1 MNIGIIIAAVLIS
14 LAIGAIIGIAYR
26 KKVAESKIHSAEEEA
41 KKIVN
46 MAKVEAENLKKTKI
60 IEAKEEIVNSR
71 NELDQEIKERRG
83 EVQRQET
90 RLIQKEENLENL
102 ILLPSLDISK
112 LVDFN
117 PNSVLAST
125 PEIS

>member
-60 IEAKEEIVNSR
+60 IEAKKEMPCYNEE
-71 NELDQEIKERRG
+71 KKF
-83 EVQRQET
+83 RQSGG
-90 RLIQKEENLENL
+90 Q
-102 ILLPSLDISK
+102 DAY
-112 LVDFN
+112 F
-117 PNSVLAST
+117 
-125 PEIS
+125 